1 MSTSVGLLCLSHGIL
16 THVGLDW
23 RGLVWLFIVMEVCW
37 LVNGPID
44 GGVGWVWLCVVIM
57 GWWVVMGPKGLGV
70 CWVRT
75 LGFESGLGP
84 IAGSEALKSLT
95 LSSMLA
101 FMLRF
106 STDASSVPEM
116 QPLWSLRD
124 RFS

>member
-1 MSTSVGLLCLSHGIL
+1 MSTSVGLLCFSRGIL

-23 RGLVWLFIVMEVCW
+23 RGLVWLFNVMGVCW

-44 GGVGWVWLCVVIM
+44 GEVGWVWLCVVIVA
-57 GWWVVMGPKGLGV
+57 WWVEMGPKWLGV
-70 CWVRT
+70 GWVRT
-75 LGFESGLGP
+75 LGFESGMGP
-84 IAGSEALKSLT
+84 VAGSEALKSLP

-106 STDASSVPEM
+106 STDAFSVPEM

-124 RFS
+124 KVS